1 MDLSMQENEMP
12 QMLSLQ
18 MVSDRTALSRSTL
31 YREIDAGRLKA
42 VKIGKS
48 VRITEQSLRNYINA
62 LSDYQS
68 Q

>member
-31 YREIDAGRLKA
+31 YREIDAGRLRA

-48 VRITEQSLRNYINA
+48 VRITEQSLRNYISA

>member
-42 VKIGKS
+42 IKIGKS
-48 VRITEQSLRNYINA
+48 VRITEQSLRNYISA

-68 Q
+68 R